1 MAEAIFV
8 TRENEMIYFRNKN
21 LHPSLQIRYANQ
33 FNMDYSSFD
42 ILKYPVLP
50 VAEGYK
56 EWAATYEQTVQDEMD
71 LHLLSRIKTVDW
83 TKIETALDFACGTG
97 RIGVWL
103 KEHSVGQIDGVDI
116 TPEMLVKAEEK
127 KVYRSLLNVD
137 VLNTQLPDGS
147 YDLTIQ
153 SLADEHYANVSPLY
167 LEASRLTKDEGYF
180 VIVGYHPFFLMNG
193 LITHF
198 HKENGE
204 PSAIESYVHLFSD
217 HVKAALQH
225 NFILSEMDEA
235 VIDDD
240 WLRKK
245 PKWGKYK
252 NRPVSFSMVW
262 QKIRTG
268 NEG

>member
-1 MAEAIFV
+1 
-8 TRENEMIYFRNKN
+8 
-21 LHPSLQIRYANQ
+21 
-33 FNMDYSSFD
+33 MDYSSFD

-50 VAEGYK
+50 VTEGYK
-56 EWAATYEQTVQDEMD
+56 EWADTYEQTVQDEMD
-71 LHLLSRIKTVDW
+71 LHLLSKIKTIDW
-83 TKIETALDFACGTG
+83 TAINDALDFACGTG

-103 KEHSVGQIDGVDI
+103 KEHGVKQIDGVDI
-116 TPEMLVKAEEK
+116 TAEMLVKAEEK
-127 KVYRSLLNVD
+127 KVYRSLLHKD
-137 VLNTQLPDGS
+137 VLNTQLPDRS

-153 SLADEHYANVSPLY
+153 SLADEHYPDILPIY
-167 LEASRLTKDEGYF
+167 LEASRLIKSNGYF

-217 HVKAALQH
+217 HVKAAFKSD
-225 NFILSEMDEA
+225 FILLEMDEA
-235 VIDDD
+235 IIDDE

-245 PKWGKYK
+245 PKWEKYK

-262 QKIRTG
+262 QKKQV
-268 NEG
+268 